1 MPAAILSMLP
11 TSRPVRVTG
20 WVALRIAYLG
30 SGFFGFTKQPGLRT
44 VQGELEDAL
53 LDLGYLAPGGR
64 LRVSSRTDRGVSA
77 LDNVV
82 VFRAN
87 RDLTLGRLNDRLP
100 EDLTAWALASLS
112 GPGDLRCLEKVYLYS
127 SPSLLVPSKSS
138 LVQALEE
145 ARSMGGVAFCR
156 EGDAPFPEIGLLDLF
171 PLSRALIFRGERFCW
186 EMIRR
191 IVGFALELSVRGRR
205 IVRPAPAGG
214 LLLLRTECEGAR
226 FKVDLRQLRRMADRF
241 SKFAAAWAGQAIL
254 LSLAQGVP
262 DVDAV
267 ISSSRSPFGS
277 PRRTT

>member
-1 MPAAILSMLP
+1 M
-11 TSRPVRVTG
+11 TS
-20 WVALRIAYLG
+20 WAALRIAYLG

-53 LDLGYLAPGGR
+53 LDLGYLAPGGGI
-64 LRVSSRTDRGVSA
+64 RVTSRTDRGVSA

-82 VFRAN
+82 VFRAD

-100 EDLTAWALASLS
+100 EDLSAWALASLS

-127 SPSLLVPSKSS
+127 SPSLLVSSKNS
-138 LVQALEE
+138 LARALKE
-145 ARSMGGVAFCR
+145 ARSMGGGAFCR
-156 EGDAPFPEIGLLDLF
+156 EGNAPFPEIGLLDLF
-171 PLSRALIFRGERFCW
+171 PLSRALIFRGKRFCW

-214 LLLLRTECEGAR
+214 LLLLRTECEGAH

-241 SKFAAAWAGQAIL
+241 STFAAAWTGQVIL
-254 LSLAQGVP
+254 LSLAQGIP

-277 PRRTT
+277 QRRTT